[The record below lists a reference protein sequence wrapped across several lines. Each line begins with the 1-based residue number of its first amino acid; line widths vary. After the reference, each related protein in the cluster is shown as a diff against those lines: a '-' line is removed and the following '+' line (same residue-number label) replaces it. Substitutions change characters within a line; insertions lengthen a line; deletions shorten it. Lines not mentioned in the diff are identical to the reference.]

1 VCHLYGRVYGR
12 VCGCGLRPGST
23 GTSWDTSAVRYERT
37 KFVICNIGRGD
48 PVLCRLRTLEQF
60 GRPVFP
66 KGAMLGGHLED
77 LKDPGRFSGKG
88 YPITFDRVIL
98 PYGDLAVAAKVI
110 QAKKVKVSKTGDT
123 FRQHNAESLRHL
135 LLRL

>member
-1 VCHLYGRVYGR
+1 
-12 VCGCGLRPGST
+12 
-23 GTSWDTSAVRYERT
+23 
-37 KFVICNIGRGD
+37 
-48 PVLCRLRTLEQF
+48 
-60 GRPVFP
+60 
-66 KGAMLGGHLED
+66 MLGGHLED

>member
-1 VCHLYGRVYGR
+1 
-12 VCGCGLRPGST
+12 
-23 GTSWDTSAVRYERT
+23 VRYERT

-48 PVLCRLRTLEQF
+48 PVLCHLRTLEQF